1 MASLELEARLDNL
14 LATAQAETANIDL
27 FAPLI
32 DREDCPICMIPLP
45 HRESGIRFMTCCGK
59 NICIGCDRKHTD
71 TEIKKG
77 VTEIKKKGARKIEL
91 KCAFCC
97 QTLPKNT
104 IKALKKLTKKNNP
117 SAIIQIMA
125 CEYRSGEMTLQS
137 NTKALELLI
146 CAAELG
152 CTKAYELIGKYYED
166 GIALEQNMSRALEF
180 NEVAAK
186 KGSMLAHLYL
196 AIFHGKSLVDNESVL
211 KGIDHMKVAASAGC
225 QEAMDMLLHF
235 YKHELVTKEEMT
247 QALRAFQASDRI
259 MKWENKD
266 PDDDLAKTLRKY
278 KVSK

>member
-1 MASLELEARLDNL
+1 MVSLELEARLDNV

-77 VTEIKKKGARKIEL
+77 ITKIKKKGARKIEL
-91 KCAFCC
+91 QCAFCC

-104 IKALKKLTKKNNP
+104 IKALKRLTKKNNP
-117 SAIIQIMA
+117 SAIIQMA
-125 CEYRSGEMTLQS
+125 HNYRSGEDGVLQS
-137 NTKALELLI
+137 NTKSLEMLTK
-146 CAAELG
+146 AAELG
-152 CTKAYELIGKYYED
+152 HADAFGKLGKYYED
-166 GIALEQNMSRALEF
+166 GIAVEQNMSRAMEF

-186 KGSMLAHLYL
+186 KGSMLAHLNL
-196 AIFHGKSLVDNESVL
+196 AIFRVESLEDNESVL
-211 KGIDHMKVAASAGC
+211 KGIGHMKVAASAGC
-225 QEAMDMLLHF
+225 QEAMDMLMHL
-235 YKHELVTKEEMT
+235 YKHKLVTKEEVT

-259 MKWENKD
+259 MKVENKD
-266 PDDDLAKTLRKY
+266 PEDDLAKTLREY

>member
-1 MASLELEARLDNL
+1 MVSLELEARLDNL

-45 HRESGIRFMTCCGK
+45 HREGGIRFMTCCGK
-59 NICIGCDRKHTD
+59 NICTGCDRKHTD

-77 VTEIKKKGARKIEL
+77 VTKIKKKGARKIEL

-97 QTLPKNT
+97 QPSPTNI

-117 SAIIQIMA
+117 SAIIQMA
-125 CEYRSGEMTLQS
+125 SEYRSGNGVLQS
-137 NTKALELLI
+137 DTKALEMI
-146 CAAELG
+146 IRAAELG
-152 CTKAYELIGKYYED
+152 DTGAFQRLGKYYED
-166 GIALEQNMSRALEF
+166 GIAVEQNMSRALEF

-186 KGSMLAHLYL
+186 KGSMLAHLNL
-196 AIFHGKSLVDNESVL
+196 AIFHVESLVDNESVL

-225 QEAMDMLLHF
+225 QEAMDMLLEI
-235 YKHELVTKEEMT
+235 YKHELVTKEDLT
-247 QALRAFQASDRI
+247 RTLRAFQASDRI

-266 PDDDLAKTLRKY
+266 PDDDLAKTLREY